1 MIVIDIFIPQPWV
14 GQVFWKMH
22 GWMHIFIMLCFLG
35 SLACRLFMC
44 LVSPRTDS
52 VFPDKH
58 IKSFFNYQQ
67 KYSKEAGKKRS
78 VRGLKVTPL
87 FSSSRVVSHVLKDNK
102 D

>member
-1 MIVIDIFIPQPWV
+1 MD
-14 GQVFWKMH
+14 G
-22 GWMHIFIMLCFLG
+22 IFIMLCFSILWHVDY
-35 SLACRLFMC
+35 SCC
-44 LVSPRTDS
+44 LVSPRTDN

-58 IKSFFNYQQ
+58 IKSFFIYQQ
-67 KYSKEAGKKRS
+67 KYSKEAGKERS